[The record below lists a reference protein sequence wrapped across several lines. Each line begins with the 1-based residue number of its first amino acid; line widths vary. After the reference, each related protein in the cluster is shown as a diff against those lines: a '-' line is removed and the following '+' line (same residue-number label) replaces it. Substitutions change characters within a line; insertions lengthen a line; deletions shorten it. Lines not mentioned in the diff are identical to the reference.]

1 MRKVTRTIVCT
12 GYEGHSCGKTV
23 QQNGSAQQRCTEC
36 AKELHRLSKVV
47 TNAAW
52 RKANLERSR
61 RGSRAWRKA
70 NPEYVSVCNRHYRW
84 RKTKGLDFFD
94 DWNPDKGGSYKAGAE
109 WIITNLGKRPNYASL
124 HMIDRDLGFVPDNLE
139 WRSKKL
145 KVHR

>member
-1 MRKVTRTIVCT
+1 MRAIVCT
-12 GYEGHSCGKTV
+12 GYECHSCGKTV

-36 AKELHRLSKVV
+36 AKESHRLSKAV

-52 RKANLERSR
+52 RNANREKAR

-70 NPEYVSVCNRHYRW
+70 NPEHVSVCNYHYTTRY
-84 RKTKGLDFFD
+84 RKSHEGMDFFSE
-94 DWNPDKGGSYKAGAE
+94 WNPDKGGSYKAGAE